1 MSTYTG
7 STREQAIIK
16 AVMGTC
22 RPCCQG
28 SGSGDGS
35 PSSRNLICGEGG
47 QCETITIPN
56 DSITL
61 SINEISGGLPTGD
74 FTLTWQ
80 VDQLIAQDLDQS
92 EVPCLEI
99 NVTTSTGYIS
109 DLIFWKTELD
119 CDFYIRYTYDPC
131 TGFLGIVERS
141 CNGDCPGQFPYVF
154 NTLTQLTV
162 IDCDP
167 YFADLDD
174 SPDFVGSVSI

>member
-1 MSTYTG
+1 MPTYTG

-22 RPCCQG
+22 RPCCPGAG
-28 SGSGDGS
+28 SGSTRT
-35 PSSRNLICGEGG
+35 SRMLLCGGG
-47 QCETITIPN
+47 QCATITIPN
-56 DSITL
+56 DVLTL

-74 FTLTWQ
+74 FELTWQ
-80 VDQLIAQDLDQS
+80 VDQVVAQDLDQS

-99 NVTTSTGYIS
+99 NVTTSTGYIT

-119 CDFYIRYTYDPC
+119 CDYYIRYAYDPC
-131 TGFLGIVERS
+131 TGFLSVVERS
-141 CNGDCPGQFPYVF
+141 CNGDCPGQFPFVL

-162 IDCDP
+162 VDCDP

-174 SPDFVGSVSI
+174 SPTFVGSVSV